1 MIEYKENNKNGN
13 ELITKKILLKAKRNE
28 LAIGI
33 EPEII
38 KKDIR
43 TDHIY

>member
-1 MIEYKENNKNGN
+1 MLTMLKYKENNKNGN
-13 ELITKKILLKAKRNE
+13 ELITKNLLKTRRNE

-38 KKDIR
+38 KK
-43 TDHIY
+43 